1 MKFHHIGIAVKN
13 IHTSISHYKNSLGW
27 EIHSEIISDPIQRVK
42 IQFMRDENNILFE
55 LIEPFDKTSPIYSL
69 LKKRIS
75 LYHFC
80 YEVNDIITKI
90 EELTKNDF
98 LLITGPVEAVALN
111 GKRIAFLINHDNLTI
126 ELVEK

>member
-1 MKFHHIGIAVKN
+1 MKLHHIGIAVKS
-13 IHTSISHYKNSLGW
+13 IKVSISHYVGSLGW
-27 EIHSEIISDPIQRVK
+27 KIKSKLIYDPIQHVN
-42 IQFMRDENNILFE
+42 IVFMGDENNVLYE
-55 LIEPFDKTSPIYSL
+55 LIEPIDNTSPIYNL

-98 LLITGPVEAVALN
+98 LLITGPVEAVAFN